1 MLSRRNPQLNS
12 NGELVHLLSIEG
24 LPKAVLNQML
34 DTAGT
39 FLSVNDRDVK
49 KVPLLRGKSV
59 FNLFFE
65 NSTRT
70 RTTFEIAAKR
80 LSADVIN
87 LDIARSSAAKG
98 ESLLDTIANLSAMH
112 ADMFV
117 VRHAASGAPYLIAQ
131 HVAPHVHVVN
141 AGDGRHAHPTQGL
154 LDMYTIRHYKR
165 DFTQLTVAIV
175 GDIVNSRVARSDI
188 HGLTTLG
195 VPEIRVVGPKT
206 LVPGDIAAMGVRVCH
221 DMAEGIRGADVIIML
236 RLQNERMSGAVLPS
250 AGEYFKSYG
259 LTPAKLALAQPD
271 CIVMHPGPINRG
283 VEIDSAVADGG
294 HSVIL
299 PQVTFGIAVRMA
311 VMSTLA
317 GNFAHPRSGFAA
329 PPPGGDAGG
338 PPEPVPRRPPGPVG
352 GGAA

>member
-1 MLSRRNPQLNS
+1 MLSRRNPQLNAH
-12 NGELVHLLSIEG
+12 GELIHLLSIEG
-24 LPKAVLNQML
+24 LPREVLVQIL

-39 FLSVNDRDVK
+39 FLSVNDREVK

-80 LSADVIN
+80 LSADVLN

-117 VRHAASGAPYLIAQ
+117 VRHSESGAPYLIAK
-131 HVAPHVHVVN
+131 HCAPHVRVVN

-154 LDMYTIRHYKR
+154 LDLYTIRHYKPALR
-165 DFTQLTVAIV
+165 ELTVAIV
-175 GDIVNSRVARSDI
+175 GDIVHSRVARSDI
-188 HGLTTLG
+188 HALSIMG

-206 LVPGDIAAMGVRVCH
+206 LVPADLRAMGVRVCH
-221 DMAEGIRGADVIIML
+221 DLAEGLRDADVVIML
-236 RLQNERMSGAVLPS
+236 RLQNERMSGALLPS
-250 AGEYFKSYG
+250 AGEFAKSWG
-259 LTPAKLALAQPD
+259 LTPDKLALARPD
-271 CIVMHPGPINRG
+271 AIVMHPGPINRG
-283 VEIDSAVADGG
+283 VEIDSAVADGA

-311 VMSTLA
+311 VMSIIA
-317 GNFAHPRSGFAA
+317 GNAA
-329 PPPGGDAGG
+329 
-338 PPEPVPRRPPGPVG
+338 
-352 GGAA
+352 